1 MNLLIIGAG
10 VHGHVVKETAQAL
23 GIYKKI
29 DFIDDG
35 SDIAIGTCKE
45 LKRFKESYTDAF
57 VAFGD
62 NALRHTWLLK
72 AKELGYHIP
81 ALVHPRAYVSP
92 SAIIEEGVTILPNA
106 VVNTRAQIKV
116 GTIIGIGTLIDHDV
130 TTGECCHI
138 NTGAVIMAGCHIKK
152 LTKIDAG
159 EVIKPQN

>member
-10 VHGHVVKETAQAL
+10 GHGHVVKEIAQAL

-62 NALRHTWLLK
+62 NALRHTWFLK

-92 SAIIEEGVTILPNA
+92 SAIIEEGVVILPNA
-106 VVNTRAQIKV
+106 VINTRAKLKA

-130 TTGECCHI
+130 TIGEYCHI
-138 NTGAVIMAGCHIKK
+138 NSGAIVMAGSHIKN
-152 LTKIDAG
+152 LTKADAG